1 MKLYTFYYEN
11 IAGVMWGGSGRVSCW
26 EHYTEIK
33 ADSTAG
39 QVRSGILDLGSTA
52 SILELFLDLQ
62 SLPLKA
68 VACRV

>member
-1 MKLYTFYYEN
+1 MKLYTFYDEN
-11 IAGVMWGGSGRVSCW
+11 IAGVMWGGSERVSCW
-26 EHYTEIK
+26 EHYKEIK

-39 QVRSGILDLGSTA
+39 RVRSGILDLDCTA

-62 SLPLKA
+62 SLSLKA